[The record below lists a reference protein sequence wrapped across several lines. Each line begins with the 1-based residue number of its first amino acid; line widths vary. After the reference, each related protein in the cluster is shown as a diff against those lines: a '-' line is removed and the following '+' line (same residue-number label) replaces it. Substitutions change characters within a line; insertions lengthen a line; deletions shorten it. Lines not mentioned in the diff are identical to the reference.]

1 MVSIVPSSRYSCGF
15 TGEDMTF
22 HFSYGDAP
30 KGVRLRRQDMIRI
43 GRYLLPAWR
52 TSVLILVCIAVT
64 SVLGLVPPLLI
75 RDVIDHAI
83 PEKNGRLL
91 NELVGLMIAL
101 PLLSGLIGVGQ
112 NYLVTKMG
120 QAVMFELRNE
130 MYARL
135 LRQSLRFFTNTKSGE
150 ILSRIQNDVGGVQGV
165 VTGTLVSLVTNSL
178 ISLTTLVVIFRIDWN
193 LSLIATAVLPLF
205 VLPTRTVGR
214 IRKRLSTETSER
226 LAEMTAYIQE
236 ALSVSG
242 FLLVRLFGAKEHERR
257 RFRDK
262 AAAVRDL
269 EIRQSMAG
277 RWFLMWILMFASIGP
292 AFIYLVGGHEA
303 IRGTLTIGTIVA
315 FVAYLGRL
323 YMPVSALVNV
333 HVDVMTAVA
342 KFQRVFEYLDLPVEI
357 DEPARPVRIPEPRG
371 SLRFED
377 VSMGY
382 VPGSLV
388 VEEISFEAAPGKM
401 VALVG
406 PSGSGKTSIT
416 YLATRLYDPVRGRV
430 TFDGVDL
437 RELSLDDLARW
448 TAKVTQET
456 TLFNASIADNLRY
469 ARPEA
474 AQGDLERACRLAQIH
489 EVIAALPEGYE
500 TEVGERGY
508 KLSGGEK
515 QRLAIARVLLRDPL
529 LLILDEATSS
539 LDSRSEALIQEAL
552 EPLLAGRTSLVIAH
566 RLSTILRADRILV
579 LDKGRIVESGTH
591 GELLAR
597 GGLYARLYEE
607 QFRGAIA

>member
-1 MVSIVPSSRYSCGF
+1 MG
-15 TGEDMTF
+15 F
-22 HFSYGDAP
+22 HFNYGDAP
-30 KGVRLRRQDMIRI
+30 KGVRIERGDMARI

-52 TSVLILVCIAVT
+52 SSVLILFCIAVT
-64 SVLGLVPPLLI
+64 STLGLVPPLLI
-75 RDVIDHAI
+75 RELIDHAI
-83 PEKNGRLL
+83 PGKNGRLL
-91 NELVGLMIAL
+91 NELVALMIAL
-101 PLLSGLIGVGQ
+101 PLLSGLIGVWQ

-120 QAVMFELRNE
+120 QTVMFDLRNE
-130 MYARL
+130 MYTRL

-178 ISLTTLVVIFRIDWN
+178 VALSTLVVIFRIDWK

-205 VLPTRTVGR
+205 ILPTRTVGR

-236 ALSVSG
+236 ALSV
-242 FLLVRLFGAKEHERR
+242 
-257 RFRDK
+257 
-262 AAAVRDL
+262 RDL
-269 EIRQSMAG
+269 EMRQSMAG

-303 IRGTLTIGTIVA
+303 IAGKLTIGTIVA
-315 FVAYLGRL
+315 FVTYLGRL
-323 YMPVSALVNV
+323 YMPASALVNV
-333 HVDVMTAVA
+333 HVDVMTAVG
-342 KFQRVFEYLDLPVEI
+342 KFHRVFEYLDLPVEI
-357 DEPARPVRIPEPRG
+357 DEPEHPVTITAPRG
-371 SLRFED
+371 ALRFEE

-382 VPGSLV
+382 VEGSWTLEDV
-388 VEEISFEAAPGKM
+388 SFEAAPGSM

-406 PSGSGKTSIT
+406 PSGAGKTSVT
-416 YLATRLYDPVRGRV
+416 YLATRLYDPGRGRV

-474 AQGDLERACRLAQIH
+474 TQDELESACRSAQIH
-489 EVIAALPEGYE
+489 DVIAALPDGYE
-500 TEVGERGY
+500 TAVGERGY

-515 QRLAIARVLLRDPL
+515 QRLAIARVLLRNPR

-539 LDSRSEALIQEAL
+539 LDSRSEALIQTAL
-552 EPLLAGRTSLVIAH
+552 EPLLGGRTSLVIAH
-566 RLSTILRADRILV
+566 RLSTILRADLILV
-579 LDKGRIVESGTH
+579 MEKGRIVERGTH
-591 GELLAR
+591 AELLAK
-597 GGLYARLYEE
+597 GGLYSRLYDE
-607 QFRGAIA
+607 QFRGAVA

>member
-1 MVSIVPSSRYSCGF
+1 MG
-15 TGEDMTF
+15 F
-22 HFSYGDAP
+22 HFNYGDAP
-30 KGVRLRRQDMIRI
+30 KGVRIERGDMARI

-52 TSVLILVCIAVT
+52 SSVLILFCIAVT
-64 SVLGLVPPLLI
+64 STLGLVPPLLI
-75 RDVIDHAI
+75 RELIDHAI
-83 PEKNGRLL
+83 PGKNGRLL
-91 NELVGLMIAL
+91 NELVALMIAL
-101 PLLSGLIGVGQ
+101 PLLSGLIGVWQ

-120 QAVMFELRNE
+120 QTVMFDLRNE
-130 MYARL
+130 MYTRL

-178 ISLTTLVVIFRIDWN
+178 VALSTLVVIFRIDWK

-205 VLPTRTVGR
+205 ILPTRTVGR

-242 FLLVRLFGAKEHERR
+242 YLLVRLFGAKEYEKR
-257 RFRDK
+257 RFREK
-262 AAAVRDL
+262 AGAVRDL
-269 EIRQSMAG
+269 EMRQSMAG

-303 IRGTLTIGTIVA
+303 IAGKLTIGTIVA
-315 FVAYLGRL
+315 FVTYLGRL
-323 YMPVSALVNV
+323 YMPASALVNV
-333 HVDVMTAVA
+333 HVDVMTAVG
-342 KFQRVFEYLDLPVEI
+342 KFHRVFEYLDLPVEI
-357 DEPARPVRIPEPRG
+357 DEPEHPVTITAPRG
-371 SLRFED
+371 ALRFED
-377 VSMGY
+377 VS
-382 VPGSLV
+382 
-388 VEEISFEAAPGKM
+388 FEAAPGSM

-406 PSGSGKTSIT
+406 PSGAGKTSVT
-416 YLATRLYDPVRGRV
+416 YLATRLYDPGRGRV

-474 AQGDLERACRLAQIH
+474 TQDELESACRSAQIH
-489 EVIAALPEGYE
+489 DVIAALPDGYE
-500 TEVGERGY
+500 TAVGERGY

-515 QRLAIARVLLRDPL
+515 QRLAIARVLLRNPR

-539 LDSRSEALIQEAL
+539 LDSRSEALIQTAL
-552 EPLLAGRTSLVIAH
+552 EPLLGGRTSLVIAH
-566 RLSTILRADRILV
+566 RLSTILRADLILV
-579 LDKGRIVESGTH
+579 MEKGRIVERGTH
-591 GELLAR
+591 AELLAK
-597 GGLYARLYEE
+597 GGLYSRLYDE
-607 QFRGAIA
+607 QFRGAVA